1 MMVLLAVQVECSAKI
16 AMTALHSRCKTMRL
30 LPDHDLPRLIF
41 LDADGAQIVNLKMG
55 RKTSIC
61 TKRRLGCH
69 RTIVQGYASDR
80 ALTAPARK
88 LGLTIPVRLWHTVPK
103 SVIPGKPHHF

>member
-41 LDADGAQIVNLKMG
+41 LDAYGAQIVNLKLG
-55 RKTSIC
+55 
-61 TKRRLGCH
+61 KRPRFARSC
-69 RTIVQGYASDR
+69 D
-80 ALTAPARK
+80 PARIGSSFTATQTIE
-88 LGLTIPVRLWHTVPK
+88 LGLA
-103 SVIPGKPHHF
+103 